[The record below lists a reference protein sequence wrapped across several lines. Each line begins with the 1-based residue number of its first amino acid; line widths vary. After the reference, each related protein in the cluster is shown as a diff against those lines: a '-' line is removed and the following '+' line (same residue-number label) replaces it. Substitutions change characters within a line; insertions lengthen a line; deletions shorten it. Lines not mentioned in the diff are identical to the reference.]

1 MKKIAII
8 TLNLLL
14 VAFLVSSMEWLERE
28 QAEIETI
35 TSEYKTTT
43 QKLQTIAQIN
53 KWLEDLVLQS
63 RAKES
68 VSKISDENLITF
80 FDAHKELYHLSIG
93 RYISTDKNVK
103 KIGLTYSVA
112 LSESETMAHLMGL
125 EYQEG
130 FLQFKEMKINANNLV
145 GSFDVI
151 QPQKGEENN
160 ASTH

>member
-28 QAEIETI
+28 QAEVETI

-63 RAKES
+63 KAKES

-80 FDAHKELYHLSIG
+80 FDAHKEPYHLSIG

-130 FLQFKEMKINANNLV
+130 FLQFKEMKISTNNLV